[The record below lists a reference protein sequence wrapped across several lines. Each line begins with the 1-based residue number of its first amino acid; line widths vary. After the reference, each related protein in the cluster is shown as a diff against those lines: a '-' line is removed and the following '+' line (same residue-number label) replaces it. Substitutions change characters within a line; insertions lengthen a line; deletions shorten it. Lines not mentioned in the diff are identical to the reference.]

1 MSENRKNRT
10 LFLPSHPAFVGYAGI
25 VGNMI
30 DRMVRGYV
38 IDFIDFHWRDA
49 WHFPCF
55 NVADTC
61 ITVAAFI
68 LVALSFCAAEKE
80 GA

>member
-1 MSENRKNRT
+1 
-10 LFLPSHPAFVGYAGI
+10 
-25 VGNMI
+25 MI